1 MRISK
6 IDLQCEDI
14 MWFAVDSQKH
24 IVECTSAGCGNV
36 PEFVCRSKEDTDYL
50 MDYFL
55 YQLEEYT
62 QCDLLIDYNDTN
74 QLIKDCI
81 LLSRKGIYCFDACND
96 GEYVNYYTKISQP
109 QKPLL
114 YDELPELVKEKLI
127 DNIIDINVLKE
138 SILNVE
144 NAY

>member
-24 IVECTSAGCGNV
+24 IVECTSAGCGN
-36 PEFVCRSKEDTDYL
+36 
-50 MDYFL
+50 
-55 YQLEEYT
+55 
-62 QCDLLIDYNDTN
+62 
-74 QLIKDCI
+74 
-81 LLSRKGIYCFDACND
+81 D

-109 QKPLL
+109 KKPLL

-127 DNIIDINVLKE
+127 DNIIDINVSKE